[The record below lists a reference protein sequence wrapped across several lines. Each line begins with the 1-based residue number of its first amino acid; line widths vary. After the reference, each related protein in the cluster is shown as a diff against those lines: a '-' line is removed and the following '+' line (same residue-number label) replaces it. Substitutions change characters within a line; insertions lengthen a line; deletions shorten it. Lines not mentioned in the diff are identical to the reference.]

1 MTAADWP
8 EVRAIH
14 AAGIATGHAT
24 FESEPKAH
32 WEEFDAGRISELSL
46 VAVEG
51 DGSEG
56 AGGRVLGWATAS
68 PFSTRPVYRGVAELS
83 IYLHPDARGRGI
95 GDRLMQEFIARS
107 ETHGIWTLYSST
119 FPENTA
125 SVRIQQRHGFR
136 IVGTRERIA
145 YMSYGPEAGRWRDT
159 VMLERRSGIDPVLDP
174 PR

>member
-8 EVRAIH
+8 EVREIH

-46 VAVEG
+46 VVE
-51 DGSEG
+51 DG
-56 AGGRVLGWATAS
+56 AGRVLGWATAS
-68 PFSTRPVYRGVAELS
+68 PASSRPVYRGVAELS

-95 GDRLMQEFIARS
+95 ADLLMAEFIAHS
-107 ETHGIWTLYSST
+107 EEHGIWTLYSST

-125 SVRIQQRHGFR
+125 SVRLQQRHGFR
-136 IVGTRERIA
+136 VVGTRERIA

-159 VMLERRSGIDPVLDP
+159 VVLERRSDAAGL
-174 PR
+174 